1 MNSFPYPLGI
11 DRGTNRMPAAS
22 EFADY
27 HDAVDFQ
34 NSRLFGHQLGH
45 QPPSDSWGAMAQ
57 RFRLDPRRDLDANL
71 QVIAS
76 YLRPGDVFI
85 DVGGGA
91 GRVSLPLARSCREV
105 VAVEPSPGMGAEF
118 DASRMDAGI
127 GNASRVQAE
136 WMDADGIEGDVV
148 FAGCVTYFVRDI
160 VPFVEKLQ
168 ASARRR
174 VIVTL
179 WSEPPACSAGL
190 LFDLVYGEP
199 QEPLDSSSR
208 CCGRWISCPTCLCNR
223 IPPGGRMQATP
234 AVKTPWYGL
243 WRARGSGPRTGNEPP
258 AFWRTAST
266 GCSSVGRTDSVRDG
280 SDRSGSC

>member
-1 MNSFPYPLGI
+1 
-11 DRGTNRMPAAS
+11 MPAAS

-45 QPPSDSWGAMAQ
+45 QAPSDSWGAMAQ
-57 RFRLDPRRDLDANL
+57 RFRMDPRRDLDANL

-76 YLRPGDVFI
+76 YLRPDDVFI

-91 GRVSLPLARSCREV
+91 GRVSLPLAQSCREV

-179 WSEPPACSAGL
+179 WSEPPACSAGP

-199 QEPLDSSSR
+199 QEPLPGYRQLMSVLWEMDILPDLLVLPDAPWWENASHASREDALVWALEGSWFRPEDRERASGILEDSFDRLFISGQDGFR
-208 CCGRWISCPTCLCNR
+208 PRW
-223 IPPGGRMQATP
+223 
-234 AVKTPWYGL
+234 K
-243 WRARGSGPRTGNEPP
+243 RTLRELLIT
-258 AFWRTAST
+258 WETT
-266 GCSSVGRTDSVRDG
+266 
-280 SDRSGSC
+280 